1 MINTSNEEF
10 IEASA
15 QKLPD
20 PSLETLQRLRNE
32 LCFSASFKLQPSQL
46 FLKRAMS
53 PDSPARNLLMV
64 HGTGQG
70 KTCTSIQIAEEY
82 ISKPEYQDKRVLILA
97 NPSIQQNF
105 KDQIFDV
112 SRVYVDENDS
122 VVSKQ
127 CTGRKYLDILQRL
140 SKEPLRFSN
149 KVSRNRIL
157 FTASKLIDSFY
168 EFQGYETFANI
179 VESQENELKSEF
191 ESWVHATFDNRLII
205 VDEAHHLIE
214 KTDIVNK
221 PKQVALALERILKIA
236 NGITLV
242 MLTATPMYDTVD
254 EIVYYFN
261 LFLWNDR
268 KIGLGEKIS
277 VSSIFNISKQ
287 GVLIGF
293 QEGKEQQ
300 FRTWCQQYISFVR
313 GENPFTFPYRLNPP
327 SELVAERDRETDING
342 ETIKTPLQ
350 YLTLTKSYLSDYQAN
365 LVKNAKSKAIIDP
378 VMICTY
384 PENSSFRETFTDSAD
399 GFQYRG
405 EQFLSPSR
413 IETYSSKFKLIVN
426 CIAESTGIVFVF
438 SNLVES
444 GAQLFAM
451 CLEEHGYGNYTGENL
466 LATTSEEIPRNS
478 RGKYI
483 LLTSSKGM
491 TDLDI
496 KKLLVQVKMPEN
508 KDGQIIKVIVSSP
521 KIAEGIDF
529 RYIRQVHILDPWFNM
544 SRIEQVI
551 GRAMRTCSHV
561 LLPFEHQNCTVY
573 LHACRYRDTKQ
584 ETLDEFV
591 YRTFVERKGIAIS
604 KVKRVIMESAMDCDL
619 QYDINNLPASWTRDL
634 KIPQIRDQ
642 DKQHLELSI
651 SEMTAPTF
659 LENDTPITCNLQ
671 PVEKDANHTRPL
683 SSIVDV
689 KYDIENTIRD
699 MFNQKLIWSKDDFY
713 NYQDLRV
720 YSRDVVDYNV
730 QQIIDSKMEIVASD
744 GRKGYLES
752 RRNMFVLT
760 FQPKT
765 TLLQRIL
772 PKSINRGLLLK
783 PKEEKN
789 LLEIPI
795 GDIQKKLDSY
805 KWSETVTTHFS
816 RDVLNWYLID
826 SYLNTDERIQYVL
839 NSEQLP
845 MHLYANIAK
854 GEAQTLYI
862 FDNDTIYNREKQR
875 ITPVGSDKDL
885 FVKWL
890 DNRINHFVANK
901 DKIFAS
907 SKAGRLIFNADQTS
921 SDLIKRAERI
931 KNIGGRACT
940 SYEMGLLLT
949 MIGWLGSEFPEI
961 TVKKVDRCIWLDLTI
976 RKAVLAEHPG
986 IFWVTPEEY
995 LVFTNEK
1002 NKSRITAKI

>member
-105 KDQIFDV
+105 KDQIFDI
-112 SRVYVDENDS
+112 SRVYVDENDN

-157 FTASKLIDSFY
+157 FTTSKLIDSVY

-179 VESQENELKSEF
+179 VESQQHEF
-191 ESWVHATFDNRLII
+191 ESWVHNTFDNRLII

-268 KIGLGEKIS
+268 KIGLREKIS
-277 VSSIFNISKQ
+277 VNSIFNISKQ
-287 GVLIGF
+287 GVLLGF
-293 QEGKEQQ
+293 REGKEQQ

-327 SELVAERDRETDING
+327 NELIAERDRETDING
-342 ETIKTPLQ
+342 ETITTHLQ
-350 YLTLTKSYLSDYQAN
+350 YLTLTKSYLSEYQAN
-365 LVKNAKSKAIIDP
+365 IVKNAKSKAIIDP

-413 IETYSSKFKLIVN
+413 IETYSSKFKLIVK
-426 CIAESTGIVFVF
+426 CIAESSGIVFVF

-573 LHACRYRDTKQ
+573 LHVCRYRDTKQ
-584 ETLDEFV
+584 ETLDEFI

-619 QYDINNLPASWTRDL
+619 QYDINNLPVSWTRDL

-651 SEMTAPTF
+651 SEMAAPTF

-720 YSRDVVDYNV
+720 YSRDVVDYNI

-752 RRNMFVLT
+752 RSDMFVLT
-760 FQPKT
+760 FYPNT

-783 PKEEKN
+783 PKSETG
-789 LLEIPI
+789 LQQIPI
-795 GDIQKKLDSY
+795 SDILTKLDTY
-805 KWSETVTTHFS
+805 KWSETITTHFT

-845 MHLYANIAK
+845 TYLYANIAK
-854 GEAQTLYI
+854 NETQTLYI

-921 SDLIKRAERI
+921 TDLIKRAERI

-949 MIGWLGSEFPEI
+949 MIGWLGSEFPDTAI
-961 TVKKVDRCIWLDLTI
+961 KKVDRCVWLDLTI